1 MLTIYEGY
9 FGLSSMH
16 LRVTKDV
23 LVHVAQPMYRK
34 KSLLLLDRVLDDQT
48 REDLDVKNVQV
59 HVPFRAVVPLHQG
72 IDVSVQEVL
81 QVVQRVLDRLDT
93 QHDGVNDVQVE
104 RL

>member
-34 KSLLLLDRVLDDQT
+34 NFSYSWIGYLMT
-48 REDLDVKNVQV
+48 RREKTLM
-59 HVPFRAVVPLHQG
+59 
-72 IDVSVQEVL
+72 
-81 QVVQRVLDRLDT
+81 
-93 QHDGVNDVQVE
+93 
-104 RL
+104 